1 MLTKSVKNELFFGV
15 HLLIA
20 LSAWFIPFLL
30 SWKIVVP
37 ILGLV
42 ILQHAVFGRCLGM
55 DTHGVSEEDGSTFY
69 SHVMERLGFHPN
81 KKAVRFVVRKLLYG
95 FLAGFAILWQVVW
108 GHAPL
113 LF

>member
-1 MLTKSVKNELFFGV
+1 MLTKSVKNELFFSL

-37 ILGLV
+37 VFGLV
-42 ILQHAVFGRCLGM
+42 ILQHAIFGRCLGM
-55 DTHGVSEEDGSTFY
+55 DTHGVSEEDGSTCY
-69 SHVMERLGFHPN
+69 SHVMERMWFHPN
-81 KKAVRFVVRKLLYG
+81 KKAVRFVVRKFLYG
-95 FLAGFAILWQVVW
+95 FLAGVSWVWQVAW